1 MIEANRMRHEPVV
14 VLEEVCSHLTISSH
28 SFELDSVHNANI
40 ASDRRPITAFGRL
53 FRFIASLLP
62 NFIKNP
68 IVRRLQSRGVNV
80 YKIPVL
86 SSEAP
91 PKREITEQQRELLA
105 ADVNADLVLLAESTG
120 FDCSKWHI
128 Q

>member
-1 MIEANRMRHEPVV
+1 MRHN
-14 VLEEVCSHLTISSH
+14 SSYH
-28 SFELDSVHNANI
+28 FPL
-40 ASDRRPITAFGRL
+40 RPIL
-53 FRFIASLLP
+53 NISY
-62 NFIKNP
+62 FIKNP

>member
-1 MIEANRMRHEPVV
+1 M
-14 VLEEVCSHLTISSH
+14 
-28 SFELDSVHNANI
+28 
-40 ASDRRPITAFGRL
+40 
-53 FRFIASLLP
+53 
-62 NFIKNP
+62 
-68 IVRRLQSRGVNV
+68 